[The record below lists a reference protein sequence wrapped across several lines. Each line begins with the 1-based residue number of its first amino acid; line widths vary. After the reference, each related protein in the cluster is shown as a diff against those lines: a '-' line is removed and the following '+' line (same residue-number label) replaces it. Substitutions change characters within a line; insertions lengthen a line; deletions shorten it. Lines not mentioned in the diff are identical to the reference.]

1 MYVRDLPSVYI
12 DCALSMLLGHKRS
25 QLTCFGTSK
34 SARSADEW
42 LRITPPSHSLTVS
55 AFASLKRPRLP
66 RTDVISE
73 EFPAGVGVK
82 GVATG
87 R

>member
-1 MYVRDLPSVYI
+1 MHI

-42 LRITPPSHSLTVS
+42 LRITPPSPGSAVS

-66 RTDVISE
+66 TADVFSGVVT
-73 EFPAGVGVK
+73 AGVGVE
-82 GVATG
+82 GVAAG